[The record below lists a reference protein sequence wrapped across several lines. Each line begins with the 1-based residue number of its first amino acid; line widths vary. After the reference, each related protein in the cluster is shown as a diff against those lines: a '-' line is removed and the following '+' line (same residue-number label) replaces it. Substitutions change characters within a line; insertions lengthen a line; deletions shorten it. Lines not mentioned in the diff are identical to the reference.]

1 MAFKVTDIIN
11 ESMDGARASLF
22 MAEIKF
28 PDAVAG
34 GKHAG
39 NISRFLIKSAALPA
53 STLGI
58 IELPFMGRK
67 IKIAGDRTF
76 EDWET
81 TIINDEQMNVRS
93 AIENWSDSINGL
105 QSNKPSFVNSM
116 AYRSTA
122 TITQLSTR
130 GNAIRTYKFHEI
142 WPSSIAAIDVAWE
155 TTDTIEEFSCTWTYD
170 FFTAA
175 NGADGADMP
184 TLGGSLGETLRQV
197 VGALT

>member
-1 MAFKVTDIIN
+1 MAFKITDIVN
-11 ESMDGARASLF
+11 ESMDGARAALF

-39 NISRFLIKSAALPA
+39 NISRFLIKSASLPA

-81 TIINDEQMNVRS
+81 TIINDEQMDVRT
-93 AIENWSDSINGL
+93 AIEGWSDAINGF
-105 QSNKPSFVNSM
+105 QSNKPSFANSM
-116 AYRSTA
+116 DYRTSA

-130 GNAIRTYKFHEI
+130 GIPIRTYKFHEV
-142 WPSSIAAIDVAWE
+142 WPSAIAAIDVAWE

-170 FFTAA
+170 FFTAS
-175 NGADGADMP
+175 NGADGVNAP
-184 TLGGSLGETLRQV
+184 VLGGDIGETLRQV
-197 VGALT
+197 VGALV

>member
-1 MAFKVTDIIN
+1 MAFKVTDIVN

-22 MAEIKF
+22 MAEIRF
-28 PDAVAG
+28 PAGVAG
-34 GKHAG
+34 GADASR
-39 NISRFLIKSAALPA
+39 ISRFLIKSAALPA

-81 TIINDEQMNVRS
+81 TIINDEQMDVRT
-93 AIENWSDSINGL
+93 AIEGWSDAINGF
-105 QSNKPSFVNSM
+105 QSNKPSFANSM
-116 AYRSTA
+116 DYRTSA

-130 GNAIRTYKFHEI
+130 GIPIRTYKFHEV
-142 WPSSIAAIDVAWE
+142 WPSAIAAIDVAWE

-170 FFTAA
+170 FFTAS
-175 NGADGADMP
+175 NGADGVNAP
-184 TLGGSLGETLRQV
+184 VLGGDIGETLRQV
-197 VGALT
+197 VGALV

>member
-11 ESMDGARASLF
+11 ESMDGARVSLF

-81 TIINDEQMNVRS
+81 TIINDEQMDVRT
-93 AIENWSDSINGL
+93 AIEGWSDAINGY
-105 QSNKPSFVNSM
+105 QSNKPSFANSM
-116 AYRSTA
+116 DYRTSA

-130 GNAIRTYKFHEI
+130 GIPIRTYKFHEV
-142 WPSSIAAIDVAWE
+142 WPSTIAAIDVAWE
-155 TTDTIEEFSCTWTYD
+155 TTDTIEEFRCTWTDD

-175 NGADGADMP
+175 NGADGINMP

>member
-39 NISRFLIKSAALPA
+39 NISRFLIKSASLPA

-81 TIINDEQMNVRS
+81 TIINDEQMDVRT
-93 AIENWSDSINGL
+93 AIEGWSDAINGF
-105 QSNKPSFVNSM
+105 QSNKPSFANSM
-116 AYRSTA
+116 DYRTSA

-130 GNAIRTYKFHEI
+130 GIPIRTYKFHNV
-142 WPSSIAAIDVAWE
+142 WPSAIAAIDVAWE
-155 TTDTIEEFSCTWTYD
+155 TVDTIEEFSCTWTYD

-175 NGADGADMP
+175 NGGDGVNMP
-184 TLGGSLGETLRQV
+184 MLGKDIGETLRQV
-197 VGALT
+197 VGALV